1 MVKIVKKIKEFY
13 KEILNLYKSKRT
25 IEMILLSLAF
35 ILGFL
40 WPLAGVTIYL
50 ITKISN
56 KNSEYGKMGILG
68 AIVNIIVYIFQ
79 IIVTIANLYIDLFKF
94 I

>member
-1 MVKIVKKIKEFY
+1 MVKIVKMIKEFY

-79 IIVTIANLYIDLFKF
+79 IIVTIANL
-94 I
+94 

>member
-35 ILGFL
+35 LLGFL

-56 KNSEYGKMGILG
+56 KNSEYGKIGILG
-68 AIVNIIVYIFQ
+68 AIVNIVVYIFQ
-79 IIVTIANLYIDLFKF
+79 IIVTIANL
-94 I
+94 

>member
-13 KEILNLYKSKRT
+13 KEVLNLYKSKRT

-68 AIVNIIVYIFQ
+68 AIVNIIVYIVQ
-79 IIVTIANLYIDLFKF
+79 IIVTIANL
-94 I
+94 

>member
-13 KEILNLYKSKRT
+13 KEILNLYKSKGT

-35 ILGFL
+35 LLGFL

-68 AIVNIIVYIFQ
+68 AIVNIIVYIYCWYRKKL
-79 IIVTIANLYIDLFKF
+79 VGREEN
-94 I
+94 

>member
-13 KEILNLYKSKRT
+13 KEILNLYKSNRT

-79 IIVTIANLYIDLFKF
+79 IIVTIANL
-94 I
+94 

>member
-13 KEILNLYKSKRT
+13 REILNLYKSKRT

-35 ILGFL
+35 LLGFL

-79 IIVTIANLYIDLFKF
+79 IIVTIANL
-94 I
+94 

>member
-79 IIVTIANLYIDLFKF
+79 IIVTIANL
-94 I
+94 

>member
-79 IIVTIANLYIDLFKF
+79 IIFTIANL
-94 I
+94 

>member
-68 AIVNIIVYIFQ
+68 AIVNIIVYIFFYPLQ
-79 IIVTIANLYIDLFKF
+79 NLFTIFYLIW
-94 I
+94 

>member
-13 KEILNLYKSKRT
+13 KEVLNLYKSKRT

-79 IIVTIANLYIDLFKF
+79 IIVTIANL
-94 I
+94 

>member
-13 KEILNLYKSKRT
+13 KEILNLYKSKRN

-79 IIVTIANLYIDLFKF
+79 IIVTIANL
-94 I
+94 

>member
-68 AIVNIIVYIFQ
+68 AIVNIIAYIFQ
-79 IIVTIANLYIDLFKF
+79 IIVTIANL
-94 I
+94 

>member
-1 MVKIVKKIKEFY
+1 
-13 KEILNLYKSKRT
+13 
-25 IEMILLSLAF
+25 MILLSLAF

-79 IIVTIANLYIDLFKF
+79 IIVTIANL
-94 I
+94 

>member
-13 KEILNLYKSKRT
+13 REILNLYKSKRT

-35 ILGFL
+35 LLGFL

-79 IIVTIANLYIDLFKF
+79 IIFTIANL
-94 I
+94 

>member
-1 MVKIVKKIKEFY
+1 MVKIAKKIKEFY

-35 ILGFL
+35 LLGFL

-56 KNSEYGKMGILG
+56 KK
-68 AIVNIIVYIFQ
+68 
-79 IIVTIANLYIDLFKF
+79 
-94 I
+94 

>member
-50 ITKISN
+50 ITKISK

-79 IIVTIANLYIDLFKF
+79 IIVTIANL
-94 I
+94 

>member
-35 ILGFL
+35 LLGFL

-79 IIVTIANLYIDLFKF
+79 IIVTIANL
-94 I
+94 

>member
-1 MVKIVKKIKEFY
+1 MVKIVIKIKDFY

-79 IIVTIANLYIDLFKF
+79 IIVTIANL
-94 I
+94 

>member
-35 ILGFL
+35 LLGFL
-40 WPLAGVTIYL
+40 WLLAGVTIYL

-79 IIVTIANLYIDLFKF
+79 IIFTIANL
-94 I
+94 

>member
-1 MVKIVKKIKEFY
+1 MVKIVKKINDFY

-79 IIVTIANLYIDLFKF
+79 IIVTIANL
-94 I
+94 

>member
-1 MVKIVKKIKEFY
+1 MVKIVKKIKDFY

-79 IIVTIANLYIDLFKF
+79 IIVTIANL
-94 I
+94 

>member
-1 MVKIVKKIKEFY
+1 MVKIAKKIKEFY

-35 ILGFL
+35 LLGFL

-56 KNSEYGKMGILG
+56 KNSEYGKIGILG

-79 IIVTIANLYIDLFKF
+79 IIVTIANL
-94 I
+94 

>member
-35 ILGFL
+35 LLGFL

-79 IIVTIANLYIDLFKF
+79 IIVTIVNL
-94 I
+94 

>member
-25 IEMILLSLAF
+25 IELILLSLAF

-79 IIVTIANLYIDLFKF
+79 IIVTIANL
-94 I
+94 

>member
-35 ILGFL
+35 LLGFL

-50 ITKISN
+50 IPKISN

-79 IIVTIANLYIDLFKF
+79 IIVTIANL
-94 I
+94 

>member
-1 MVKIVKKIKEFY
+1 MVKIAKKIKEFY

-35 ILGFL
+35 LLGFL

-68 AIVNIIVYIFQ
+68 AIVNIIIYIFQ
-79 IIVTIANLYIDLFKF
+79 IIVTIANL
-94 I
+94 

>member
-35 ILGFL
+35 LLGFL

-79 IIVTIANLYIDLFKF
+79 IIFTIANL
-94 I
+94 

>member
-1 MVKIVKKIKEFY
+1 MVKIAKKIKDFY

-35 ILGFL
+35 LLGFL

-68 AIVNIIVYIFQ
+68 AIVNIIIYIFQ
-79 IIVTIANLYIDLFKF
+79 IIVTIANL
-94 I
+94 

>member
-40 WPLAGVTIYL
+40 WPLAGVTIYI

-56 KNSEYGKMGILG
+56 INSEYGKMGILG
-68 AIVNIIVYIFQ
+68 AIINIIVYIFQ
-79 IIVTIANLYIDLFKF
+79 IIVTIANL
-94 I
+94 

>member
-25 IEMILLSLAF
+25 IDMILLSLAF
-35 ILGFL
+35 LLGFL

-56 KNSEYGKMGILG
+56 KNSEYGKIGILG

-79 IIVTIANLYIDLFKF
+79 IIVTIANL
-94 I
+94 

>member
-56 KNSEYGKMGILG
+56 INSEYGKMGILG
-68 AIVNIIVYIFQ
+68 AIINIIVYIFQ
-79 IIVTIANLYIDLFKF
+79 IIVTIANL
-94 I
+94 

>member
-35 ILGFL
+35 LLGFL

-56 KNSEYGKMGILG
+56 KNSEYGKIGILG

-79 IIVTIANLYIDLFKF
+79 IIVTIANL
-94 I
+94 

>member
-1 MVKIVKKIKEFY
+1 MVKIAKKIKEFY

-35 ILGFL
+35 LLGFL

-79 IIVTIANLYIDLFKF
+79 IIVTIANL
-94 I
+94 